1 MGKKFVYLITIIS
14 MFYTSGA
21 IAQGNPEAGAQKVQA
36 CGFCHGPD
44 GNSMNPIWPKLA
56 GQHPQYIAKQLQDFK
71 SGNRSNPQMSPMTA
85 ALSEQDM
92 MDIAEFYAS
101 KAPSESKLP
110 DSMEPREVELGERIY
125 RAGDAGKKIASCM
138 ACHGPTARGNP
149 AANYPKLAGQH
160 AAYTA
165 AQLQAFKTGARANDA
180 NAIMRDV
187 ALKLTNEE
195 IEEVSAYLQ
204 GLY

>member
-1 MGKKFVYLITIIS
+1 
-14 MFYTSGA
+14 
-21 IAQGNPEAGAQKVQA
+21 
-36 CGFCHGPD
+36 
-44 GNSMNPIWPKLA
+44 
-56 GQHPQYIAKQLQDFK
+56 
-71 SGNRSNPQMSPMTA
+71 
-85 ALSEQDM
+85 
-92 MDIAEFYAS
+92 
-101 KAPSESKLP
+101 
-110 DSMEPREVELGERIY
+110 
-125 RAGDAGKKIASCM
+125 M